1 MICQA
6 YIKRQIKH
14 KKLPSIVVIPII
26 LYVLSSI
33 PSYNEV
39 IATAAL
45 PNITFLED
53 KGSNQ
58 NNTNPLN
65 AIVLY
70 NVNLIDGISGYE
82 KHNQTIIVNESKIVA
97 IMDNKDINNNGNYSY
112 FYKKYPDANLI
123 DLSGMYIIPGLFDMH
138 AHVGSVLKDTFNKTF
153 SEKMI
158 SNLIGYGVTTIR
170 NPAGPTEESVNLRE
184 SISSGKIHGP
194 QILTAG
200 RLLNSPHFS
209 IPFVEKEISTVEE
222 IREEVDNQ
230 ANAGV
235 DFIKL
240 YVGLEPGLVKEAIS
254 IAHSQGIKV
263 IGHLYLTGWTD
274 AANMNID
281 FLTHGVPV
289 NPYLLSPED
298 RKTFET
304 NGGNPFDH
312 VLWLELVDMD
322 GKEIDEMIGSL
333 VKNNVYVDPT
343 LTIYEAMIKDDFKE
357 QSIWPKV
364 LQLTK
369 KMHDNGVKILSGT
382 DIPNFELV
390 PGKSLHNELELLVE
404 AGIPSS
410 EVIKIATRNG
420 AESMGLLNQTGTI
433 EKGKQAD
440 ILVLHSNPIEDI
452 SNTQDISMVI
462 SDGKIIDRNKA
473 LSQ

>member
-1 MICQA
+1 MN
-6 YIKRQIKH
+6 H
-14 KKLPSIVVIPII
+14 KKLPIIVIIPITF
-26 LYVLSSI
+26 YVLSFI
-33 PSYNEV
+33 PSFNEI

-45 PNITFLED
+45 PNIIFLED
-53 KGSNQ
+53 TSSNQ
-58 NNTNPLN
+58 NNTNPHN

-70 NVNLIDGISGYE
+70 NVNLIDGISSHA
-82 KHNQTIIVNESKIVA
+82 KHNQTIIVNESKI
-97 IMDNKDINNNGNYSY
+97 IDIIDNKNISNNGNYSY
-112 FYKKYPDANLI
+112 FYKNFPNANLI
-123 DLSGMYIIPGLFDMH
+123 DLSGKYIIPGLFDMH
-138 AHVGSVLKDTFNKTF
+138 AHVGSVLKNTFNKTF

-184 SISSGKIHGP
+184 SISSGKIIGP

-200 RLLNSPHFS
+200 RLLNSPLFS
-209 IPFVEKEISTVEE
+209 IPFVEKEISKVEE

-240 YVGLEPGLVKEAIS
+240 YVGLEPDLVKEAIS
-254 IAHSQGIKV
+254 ISHSHGIKV

-274 AANMNID
+274 AANMDID

-289 NPYLLSPED
+289 NPHLLSLED
-298 RKTFET
+298 RKTFEI
-304 NGGNPFDH
+304 NGDNPFDH
-312 VLWLELVDMD
+312 VLWLELVDID
-322 GKEIDEMIGSL
+322 GKEIDEMIDSL

-343 LTIYEAMIKDDFKE
+343 LSIYEAMIKDNLKE
-357 QSIWPKV
+357 QSIWSKV

-369 KMHDNGVKILSGT
+369 KMYDKGVKILSGT

-390 PGKSLHNELELLVE
+390 PGKSLHNELELLVD

-410 EVIKIATRNG
+410 EVLKIATRNG
-420 AESMGLLNQTGTI
+420 AESMGLLNQTGAI

-440 ILVLHSNPIEDI
+440 ILVLQSNPIEDI

-462 SDGKIIDRNKA
+462 SDGEIIDRNET
-473 LSQ
+473 LSK

>member
-1 MICQA
+1 MKQ
-6 YIKRQIKH
+6 
-14 KKLPSIVVIPII
+14 KKLPVILLIPII
-26 LYVLSSI
+26 FYILSFI
-33 PSYNEV
+33 PSFNE
-39 IATAAL
+39 ITATAAL
-45 PNITFLED
+45 PNITVLED
-53 KGSNQ
+53 TSSSQ
-58 NNTNPLN
+58 NNTDNHN

-70 NVNLIDGISGYE
+70 NVSLIDGISSHA
-82 KHNQTIIVNESKIVA
+82 KHNQTVIVNEGKI
-97 IMDNKDINNNGNYSY
+97 IDIIDNKNISNNGNYSY
-112 FYKKYPDANLI
+112 FHKNHPNANLI

-138 AHVGSVLKDTFNKTF
+138 AHVGSVLKNTFNKTF

-184 SISSGKIHGP
+184 STSSGKIIGP

-200 RLLNSPHFS
+200 RLLNSPLIS

-240 YVGLEPGLVKEAIS
+240 YVGLEPDLVKEAIS
-254 IAHSQGIKV
+254 ISHSHGIKV
-263 IGHLYLTGWTD
+263 IGHLYLTSWTD

-298 RKTFET
+298 RKIFER
-304 NGGNPFDH
+304 NGDNPFDH
-312 VLWLELVDMD
+312 VLWLELVDID
-322 GKEIDEMIGSL
+322 GKEIDEMIESL

-343 LTIYEAMIKDDFKE
+343 LSIYEAMIKDNLKE

-369 KMHDNGVKILSGT
+369 KMYDKGVKILSGT

-390 PGKSLHNELELLVE
+390 PGKSLHNELELLVD
-404 AGIPSS
+404 AGIPSP
-410 EVIKIATRNG
+410 EVLKIATRNG

-440 ILVLHSNPIEDI
+440 ILVLQSNPIEDI

-462 SDGKIIDRNKA
+462 SDGEIIDRNKT
-473 LSQ
+473 LSK

>member
-1 MICQA
+1 M
-6 YIKRQIKH
+6 RH
-14 KKLPSIVVIPII
+14 KKLPIIVLISFVFYI
-26 LYVLSSI
+26 LPFISSF
-33 PSYNEV
+33 NE
-39 IATAAL
+39 IKATSSL
-45 PNITFLED
+45 PNITFLE
-53 KGSNQ
+53 GTSSNQ
-58 NNTNPLN
+58 NNTNPHN

-70 NVNLIDGISGYE
+70 NANLIDGVSSQA
-82 KHNQTIIVNESKIVA
+82 KHNQTIIVNEGKI
-97 IMDNKDINNNGNYSY
+97 IDIIDNKHIVNNVNYSY
-112 FYKKYPDANLI
+112 FHKNYPNSNLI

-138 AHVGSVLKDTFNKTF
+138 AHVGSVLKNTFNKTF

-184 SISSGKIHGP
+184 SASSGKIIGP

-200 RLLNSPHFS
+200 RLLNSPLFS

-222 IREEVDNQ
+222 VREEVDSQ
-230 ANAGV
+230 ADAGV

-240 YVGLEPGLVKEAIS
+240 YVGLEPHLVKEAIS
-254 IAHSQGIKV
+254 IAHSHGIKA
-263 IGHLYLTGWTD
+263 IGHLYLTSWTD

-289 NPYLLSPED
+289 NPYLLSPKD
-298 RKTFET
+298 RKIFEI

-312 VLWLELVDMD
+312 VLWLEMVDIE
-322 GKEIDEMIGSL
+322 GKEIDEMIDSL
-333 VKNNVYVDPT
+333 VENNVYVDPT
-343 LTIYEAMIKDDFKE
+343 LSIYEAMIEGNLKE

-369 KMHDNGVKILSGT
+369 KMYDKGVKILSGT

-390 PGKSLHNELELLVE
+390 PGKSLHNELELLVD

-410 EVIKIATRNG
+410 EVLKIATRNG
-420 AESMGLLNQTGTI
+420 AESMGLSNQTGAI

-440 ILVLHSNPIEDI
+440 ILVLQSNPIEDI

-462 SDGKIIDRNKA
+462 SDGEIIDRNKA
-473 LSQ
+473 LSK

>member
-1 MICQA
+1 MD
-6 YIKRQIKH
+6 H
-14 KKLPSIVVIPII
+14 KKLPIII
-26 LYVLSSI
+26 LMPITFYVLSFS
-33 PSYNEV
+33 PSFNEI
-39 IATAAL
+39 IATASL
-45 PNITFLED
+45 PNIISLED
-53 KGSNQ
+53 TSSNQ
-58 NNTNPLN
+58 NNTNPHN

-70 NVNLIDGISGYE
+70 NVNLIDGISSHA
-82 KHNQTIIVNESKIVA
+82 KHNQTIIVNESKI
-97 IMDNKDINNNGNYSY
+97 IDIIDNKNISNNGNYSY
-112 FYKKYPDANLI
+112 FYKIYPNANLI

-138 AHVGSVLKDTFNKTF
+138 AHVGSVLKNTFNKTF

-184 SISSGKIHGP
+184 SALSGKIIGP

-200 RLLNSPHFS
+200 RLLNSPLIS

-240 YVGLEPGLVKEAIS
+240 YVGLEPDLVKEAIS
-254 IAHSQGIKV
+254 ISHSHGIKV

-274 AANMNID
+274 AANMDID

-289 NPYLLSPED
+289 NPHLLSLED
-298 RKTFET
+298 RKTFEI
-304 NGGNPFDH
+304 NGDNPFDH
-312 VLWLELVDMD
+312 VLWLELVDIE
-322 GKEIDEMIGSL
+322 GKEIDEMIDSL

-343 LTIYEAMIKDDFKE
+343 LSIYEAMIKDNLKE

-369 KMHDNGVKILSGT
+369 KMYDKGVKILSGT

-390 PGKSLHNELELLVE
+390 PGKSLHNELELLVD

-410 EVIKIATRNG
+410 EVLKIATRNG
-420 AESMGLLNQTGTI
+420 AESMGLLNQTGAI

-440 ILVLHSNPIEDI
+440 ILVLQSNPIENI

-462 SDGKIIDRNKA
+462 SDGEIIDRNET
-473 LSQ
+473 LSK

>member
-1 MICQA
+1 M
-6 YIKRQIKH
+6 RH
-14 KKLPSIVVIPII
+14 KKLPI
-26 LYVLSSI
+26 LVLISFMFYILPFIS
-33 PSYNEV
+33 PFNE
-39 IATAAL
+39 IKATAAL
-45 PNITFLED
+45 PNVTFLED
-53 KGSNQ
+53 TSSNQ
-58 NNTNPLN
+58 NQNNITPHN

-70 NVNLIDGISGYE
+70 NVNLIDGVSSHA
-82 KHNQTIIVNESKIVA
+82 KHNQTIIVNESKI
-97 IMDNKDINNNGNYSY
+97 IDIIDNENIINNGSYSY
-112 FYKKYPDANLI
+112 FHKNYPNSNLI
-123 DLSGMYIIPGLFDMH
+123 DLSGMYAIPGLFDMH
-138 AHVGSVLKDTFNKTF
+138 AHVGSVLKNTFNKTF

-184 SISSGKIHGP
+184 SVSSGKIIGP

-200 RLLNSPHFS
+200 RLLNSPLFS
-209 IPFVEKEISTVEE
+209 IPFVEKEIGTVEE

-235 DFIKL
+235 DFVKL
-240 YVGLEPGLVKEAIS
+240 YVGLEPDLVKEAIS
-254 IAHSQGIKV
+254 MSHSHGIKV
-263 IGHLYLTGWTD
+263 IGHLYLTSWTD
-274 AANMNID
+274 AANTNID

-298 RKTFET
+298 RKIFER

-312 VLWLELVDMD
+312 FLWLELVDID
-322 GKEIDEMIGSL
+322 GKEIDEMIESL

-343 LTIYEAMIKDDFKE
+343 LSIYEVMIKDDLNE

-369 KMHDNGVKILSGT
+369 KMYDKGVKILSGT

-390 PGKSLHNELELLVE
+390 PGKSLHNELELLVD
-404 AGIPSS
+404 AGIPSP
-410 EVIKIATRNG
+410 EVLKIATRNG

-440 ILVLHSNPIEDI
+440 ILVLQSNPIEDI

-462 SDGKIIDRNKA
+462 SDGEIIDRNKA

>member
-1 MICQA
+1 M
-6 YIKRQIKH
+6 RH
-14 KKLPSIVVIPII
+14 KKLPIIVLISFVFYI
-26 LYVLSSI
+26 LPFI
-33 PSYNEV
+33 PSFNE
-39 IATAAL
+39 IKATAAL
-45 PNITFLED
+45 PNVTFLED
-53 KGSNQ
+53 TSSNQ
-58 NNTNPLN
+58 NQKDTNPHN

-70 NVNLIDGISGYE
+70 NVNLIDGVSSHA
-82 KHNQTIIVNESKIVA
+82 KHNQTIIVNESKI
-97 IMDNKDINNNGNYSY
+97 IDIIDNKNIINNGSYSY
-112 FYKKYPDANLI
+112 FHKNYPNSNLI
-123 DLSGMYIIPGLFDMH
+123 DLSGMYAIPGLFDMH
-138 AHVGSVLKDTFNKTF
+138 AHVGSVLKNTFNKTF

-184 SISSGKIHGP
+184 SVSSGKIIGP

-200 RLLNSPHFS
+200 RLLNSPLFS
-209 IPFVEKEISTVEE
+209 IPFVEKEIGTVEE
-222 IREEVDNQ
+222 IREEVDSQ

-240 YVGLEPGLVKEAIS
+240 YVGLEPDLVKEAIS
-254 IAHSQGIKV
+254 MSHSHGIKV
-263 IGHLYLTGWTD
+263 IGHLYLTSWTD
-274 AANMNID
+274 AANTNID

-298 RKTFET
+298 RKIFER

-312 VLWLELVDMD
+312 VLWLELVDID
-322 GKEIDEMIGSL
+322 GKEIDEMIDSL

-343 LTIYEAMIKDDFKE
+343 LSIYEAMIKNDLNE

-369 KMHDNGVKILSGT
+369 KMYDKGVKILSGT

-390 PGKSLHNELELLVE
+390 PGKSLHNELELLVD

-410 EVIKIATRNG
+410 EVLKIATRNG

-440 ILVLHSNPIEDI
+440 ILVLQSNPIEDI

-462 SDGKIIDRNKA
+462 SDGEIIDRNKA
-473 LSQ
+473 LSK